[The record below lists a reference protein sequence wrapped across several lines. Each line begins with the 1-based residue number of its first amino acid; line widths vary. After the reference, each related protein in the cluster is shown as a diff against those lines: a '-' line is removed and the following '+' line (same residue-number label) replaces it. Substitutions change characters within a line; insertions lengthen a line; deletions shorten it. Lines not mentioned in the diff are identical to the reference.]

1 MINEKIKEFSLNAT
15 RPLLKVSET
24 GIKQIYQFD
33 IDCFEMKDYNYVN
46 VLKESD
52 FSHIFDVVTKISGP
66 CLYYF
71 EIESD
76 HSAEEIVNRVTEYK
90 LTQDSK
96 AVPAI
101 KKNFPQS
108 KVLYVGKVKKGIWGR
123 LVQHL
128 GYYKVPRTQ
137 GLQLFYWTKGT
148 NVSLKMNILEFE
160 HEMADYMGVLENK
173 LAKELKPI
181 LGKHN

>member
-1 MINEKIKEFSLNAT
+1 MNEKIKEFSTNAISQ
-15 RPLLKVSET
+15 LIKVSEK
-24 GIKQIYQFD
+24 GAKQIYQFD

-46 VLKESD
+46 VLEKSD

-71 EIESD
+71 EIKSE
-76 HSAEEIVNRVTEYK
+76 HSPEEIVNRVIEYK

-101 KKNFPQS
+101 KKKFPQS
-108 KVLYVGKVKKGIWGR
+108 RILYVGKVKKGIWGR

-128 GYYKVPRTQ
+128 GYYKVQGTQ

-148 NVSLKMNILEFE
+148 NVSLKMNIFEFE
-160 HEMADYMGVLENK
+160 QEMADYMGVLENK
-173 LAKELKPI
+173 LAKELQPI
-181 LGKHN
+181 LGKHS

>member
-1 MINEKIKEFSLNAT
+1 MMNQKIKEFSLNALE
-15 RPLLKVSET
+15 PLQRVSQNGAKET
-24 GIKQIYQFD
+24 YEFD
-33 IDCFEMKDYNYVN
+33 IDCFEMKNYNHVS

-52 FSHIFDVVTKISGP
+52 FSKVFDIITKISGP

-71 EIESD
+71 EIQSD
-76 HSAEEIVNRVTEYK
+76 HSAEEIVDRVNKYRLIK
-90 LTQDSK
+90 DSK

-101 KKNFPQS
+101 KKNFS
-108 KVLYVGKVKKGIWGR
+108 KSKILYVGKVKKAIWGR

-137 GLQLFYWTKGT
+137 GLQLFYWTQGT
-148 NVSLKMNILEFE
+148 NLSLKMKVLEFE
-160 HEMADYMGVLENK
+160 HEMADYMGVLETK

-181 LGKHN
+181 LGKHS

>member
-1 MINEKIKEFSLNAT
+1 MNEKVKEFSINAIA
-15 RPLLKVSET
+15 PLLNVSEK
-24 GIKQIYQFD
+24 GAKQIYQFD
-33 IDCFEMKDYNYVN
+33 IDCYEMKDYNFVN

-71 EIESD
+71 EIKSN
-76 HSAEEIVNRVTEYK
+76 HSAEEIVKRVTEYR

-101 KKNFPQS
+101 KRNFPKS
-108 KVLYVGKVKKGIWGR
+108 KILYVGKVKKGIWGR

-128 GYYKVPRTQ
+128 GYYKVQRTQ
-137 GLQLFYWTKGT
+137 GLQLFHWTKGT
-148 NVSLKMNILEFE
+148 NVLLKMNILEFE
-160 HEMADYMGVLENK
+160 QEMADYMGVLENK
-173 LAKELKPI
+173 LANELKPI

>member
-1 MINEKIKEFSLNAT
+1 MNEKIKEFSLNAT
-15 RPLLKVSET
+15 VPLLNVSKK
-24 GIKQIYQFD
+24 GAKQIYQFE
-33 IDCFEMKDYNYVN
+33 IDCFEMKDYNFIN

-76 HSAEEIVNRVTEYK
+76 HSAEEIVKRVTDYK
-90 LTQDSK
+90 SMQNSK

-101 KKNFPQS
+101 KKNYSQS

-128 GYYKVPRTQ
+128 GYYKVQGTQ

-160 HEMADYMGVLENK
+160 YEMADYMGVLESK
-173 LAKELKPI
+173 LALELKPI

>member
-1 MINEKIKEFSLNAT
+1 MNERIKEFSTSAIA
-15 RPLLKVSET
+15 PLLNVSEK
-24 GIKQIYQFD
+24 GAKQIYQFD
-33 IDCFEMKDYNYVN
+33 IDCFEMKDYNFVN

-52 FSHIFDVVTKISGP
+52 FSHVFDIVTKISGP

-71 EIESD
+71 EIVSG
-76 HSAEEIVNRVTEYK
+76 HSAEEIVYRVTEYK
-90 LTQDSK
+90 LTQNSK

-101 KKNFPQS
+101 KKNFPHS
-108 KVLYVGKVKKGIWGR
+108 RVLYVGKVKKGIWGR

-128 GYYKVPRTQ
+128 GYYKVQGTQ

-148 NVSLKMNILEFE
+148 NVSLRMNIFEFE
-160 HEMADYMGVLENK
+160 HEMADYMGVLEHK

>member
-1 MINEKIKEFSLNAT
+1 MNEKIKEFSLNAIL
-15 RPLLKVSET
+15 PLVNVSEK
-24 GIKQIYQFD
+24 GAKQIYQFD
-33 IDCFEMKDYNYVN
+33 IDCFEMKDYNFVN
-46 VLKESD
+46 VLKDSD
-52 FSHIFDVVTKISGP
+52 FSDIFDVITNISGP

-71 EIESD
+71 EILSD
-76 HSAEEIVNRVTEYK
+76 HSAEEIVKRVMEYK
-90 LTQDSK
+90 VTQDSK

-101 KKNFPQS
+101 KKNFHKS
-108 KVLYVGKVKKGIWGR
+108 RVLYVGKVKKGICGR

-128 GYYKVPRTQ
+128 GYYKVSGTQ

-160 HEMADYMGVLENK
+160 KEMADYMGVLENK